1 MSGFPADTD
10 FPADA
15 GFAMPAEWSPHAAC
29 WMGWPCRAEV
39 FGDFCYAR
47 TAFAAVARA
56 ISEFEPVR
64 MIARPEDAADARRL
78 LGGAAEVLEWPLDDS
93 WLRDT
98 GATFVKNAAGE
109 IAGVDWRF
117 NAWGEKYAPFD
128 RDAAVA
134 GRMLR
139 HVGAR
144 RFAAPLVM
152 EGGAVHSDGEGTI
165 LTTEQC
171 LLHPNRNPSLSREE
185 IEAALKN
192 FLGAKKIIWLCG
204 DLRDDETD
212 GHIDEVACFAAP
224 GVALAM
230 ADDGDETLSENI
242 RRLREAKDARGRR
255 MQIIVLPRPRP
266 RACESGRENGRESL
280 ASYIN
285 FYVANGGI
293 VMPSFGAPEDAAARR
308 TLAAAFPARKI
319 VQIPASAI
327 VRGGGGIH
335 CITQQQPA

>member
-1 MSGFPADTD
+1 M

-15 GFAMPAEWSPHAAC
+15 GFTMPAEWSPHAAC
-29 WMGWPCRAEV
+29 WMGWPCRTEV
-39 FGDFCYAR
+39 FGDCRDAR
-47 TAFAAVARA
+47 ATFAAVARA

-64 MIARPEDAADARRL
+64 MIARPEDAENARRL
-78 LGGAAEVLEWPLDDS
+78 LDGAAEVLEWPLDDS

-117 NAWGEKYAPFD
+117 NAWGNKYAPFH
-128 RDAAVA
+128 RDNAVA
-134 GRMLR
+134 EKMLQ
-139 HVGAR
+139 HIGAR
-144 RFAAPLVM
+144 RFAAPMVM

-171 LLHPNRNPSLSREE
+171 LLHPNRNPSMSREE
-185 IEAALKN
+185 VETALKN
-192 FLGAKKIIWLCG
+192 FLGAKKIVWLCG

-212 GHIDEVACFAAP
+212 GHIDEIACFAAP

-230 ADDGDETLSENI
+230 ADENDEMLTENI
-242 RRLREAKDARGRR
+242 RRLRECEDAQGRR
-255 MQIIVLPRPRP
+255 LQTILLPRP
-266 RACESGRENGRESL
+266 EMREEKSL

-285 FYVANGGI
+285 FYVANGGV
-293 VMPSFGAPEDAAARR
+293 VMPSFGAPEDDAARR
-308 TLAAAFPARKI
+308 IVASVFPAHKI
-319 VQIPASAI
+319 VQIPANAI